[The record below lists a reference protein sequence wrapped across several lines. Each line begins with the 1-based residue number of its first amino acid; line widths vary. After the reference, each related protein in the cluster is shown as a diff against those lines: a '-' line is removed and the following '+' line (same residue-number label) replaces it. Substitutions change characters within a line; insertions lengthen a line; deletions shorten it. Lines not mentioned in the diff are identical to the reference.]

1 MESPDCNNKMIEI
14 IGYNQ
19 NILIN
24 INNTKFTK
32 YATLTKGNF
41 SESLT
46 TDNSQGK
53 SGGFYRQ

>member
-1 MESPDCNNKMIEI
+1 MIEI